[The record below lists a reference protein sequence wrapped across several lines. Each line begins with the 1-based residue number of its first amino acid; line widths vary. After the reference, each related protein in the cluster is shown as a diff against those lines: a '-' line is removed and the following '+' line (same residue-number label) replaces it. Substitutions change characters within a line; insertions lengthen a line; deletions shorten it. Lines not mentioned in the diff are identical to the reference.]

1 MDPIQNPYSPGAGVP
16 PPELAGRQAE
26 LDRFRVFVQRL
37 VAAKVDQSMVITG
50 LRGVGKTVLLNQF
63 EKVARDAGAQSVF
76 HEAAE
81 DESFPRRLAVLL
93 QELLQ
98 SLGFVEKLKAGA
110 KAALQA
116 VSDFKVEY
124 EGVTVALDV
133 KRADALDLR
142 LTRLFLKCGEALSEH
157 LTAGLI
163 FIDEIQH
170 LSATEL
176 GAVVAALHRCA
187 QKGLP
192 LSVAA
197 AGLPLVHG
205 RLGQAKSYAERL
217 FTFPRID
224 RLDPADA
231 AEALEKPAAELGVRY
246 EAAATRRII
255 ELSQGYPYF
264 LQEYGKMVWNLAEGP
279 SIGLQDVAKA
289 EPVVLEQLDEGFFRV
304 RTERVTDA
312 EREYLAA
319 MAHELRFGDEGARRP
334 GDERA
339 VRSGQIAM
347 RLGKKVTSVAPTRS
361 NLIAKGLI
369 YSPQH
374 GYTAFTVP
382 QFDLYMSRN
391 YPHEA

>member
-1 MDPIQNPYSPGAGVP
+1 MDPVQNPYSPGAGVP
-16 PPELAGRQAE
+16 PPELAGRRAE
-26 LDRFRVFVQRL
+26 LERFRIFAQRL
-37 VAAKVDQSMVITG
+37 AAAKVDQSMVITG

-63 EKVARDAGAQSVF
+63 EKIARDAGAQSVF

-81 DESFPRRLAVLL
+81 DENFPRRIAVLL

-98 SLGFVEKLKAGA
+98 QVGFVERLKA
-110 KAALQA
+110 KARVALRA
-116 VSDFKVEY
+116 IAEFKMEY
-124 EGVTVALDV
+124 EGVKIALDV
-133 KRADALDLR
+133 QRAEALDLR
-142 LTRLFLKCGEALSEH
+142 LTRLFLRCGEALAEH
-157 LTAGLI
+157 LTAGII
-163 FIDEIQH
+163 FIDEIQY
-170 LSATEL
+170 LSTVEL
-176 GAVVAALHRCA
+176 GAVVAAQHRCA

-192 LSVAA
+192 LSMAA

-224 RLDPADA
+224 RLQTADA
-231 AEALEKPAAELGVRY
+231 AAALEKPAAELGVPY
-246 EAAATRRII
+246 EADATRRII

-279 SIGLQDVAKA
+279 SVCLEDVAMA
-289 EPVVLEQLDEGFFRV
+289 EPVVLEQLDDGFFRV
-304 RTERVTDA
+304 RIERVTDA

-319 MAHELRFGDEGARRP
+319 MAHELRFGDESTRRP
-334 GDERA
+334 GDVDA
-339 VRSGQIAM
+339 LRSGQIAA

-374 GYTAFTVP
+374 GYAAFTVP
-382 QFDLYMSRN
+382 QFELYMTRS
-391 YPHEA
+391 YPHEP